1 MLKDTITFKI
11 WYQNHVQ
18 HSPYQI
24 WILTVHVLFML
35 VLDEGVAPGL
45 GVLRRHHH
53 ADALHRAVL
62 LELSLQ
68 LALTRNDKLKWSSLV
83 F

>member
-1 MLKDTITFKI
+1 
-11 WYQNHVQ
+11 
-18 HSPYQI
+18 
-24 WILTVHVLFML
+24 ML

-45 GVLRRHHH
+45 GVLRGHHH
-53 ADALHRAVL
+53 ADALHRAIL

-68 LALTRNDKLKWSSLV
+68 LAFTRKDELEWSSLV

>member
-1 MLKDTITFKI
+1 M
-11 WYQNHVQ
+11 
-18 HSPYQI
+18 
-24 WILTVHVLFML
+24 HVLFML

-68 LALTRNDKLKWSSLV
+68 LAFTRKDELEWSSLV

>member
-1 MLKDTITFKI
+1 MLYDTITFKI

-68 LALTRNDKLKWSSLV
+68 LALTKSDEDK
-83 F
+83 